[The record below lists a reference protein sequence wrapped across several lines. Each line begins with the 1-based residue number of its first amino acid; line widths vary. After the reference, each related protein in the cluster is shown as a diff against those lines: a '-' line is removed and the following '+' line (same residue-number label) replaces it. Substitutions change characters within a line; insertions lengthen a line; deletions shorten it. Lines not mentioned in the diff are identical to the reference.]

1 VGIVQEGYVFVFVQ
15 PLGLVVAGV
24 AAVLR
29 CFSFTLDDILV
40 ALLAGNMAGP
50 YEIQMVESKPL
61 KLDILSGDFMASC
74 AIAQGER
81 TLLPAGGLEMAE
93 VAGTIRYLNVC
104 AHHNLAVAAC
114 AAKLLSSAQVPQVK
128 FVVEADPFF
137 VSHLSRQDVRGVTAR
152 PEAGGLE
159 LYFLVINWTTWLM
172 DWNLAHIAASV

>member
-1 VGIVQEGYVFVFVQ
+1 
-15 PLGLVVAGV
+15 
-24 AAVLR
+24 
-29 CFSFTLDDILV
+29 
-40 ALLAGNMAGP
+40 
-50 YEIQMVESKPL
+50 MVESKPL

-137 VSHLSRQDVRGVTAR
+137 EGDLARQDVRGMASR
-152 PEAGGLE
+152 AQAAGVFDLGVGFGTILFGHVLNHGIDGLE
-159 LYFLVINWTTWLM
+159 LDPHGRLGLGGIMTLHAGHFIVLGGFPGLVVGLHDMATVAKRGARAIEE
-172 DWNLAHIAASV
+172 